1 MGEWIK
7 RASDVLLTHTKTQG
21 KWFSS
26 TVDLPFTLL
35 NQLIGIWVGLWGY
48 SPELQCE
55 REHKMLSRSVEVF
68 EKGLLQSSDWQPDYT
83 EWPPV
88 VTRAKWTLHG
98 QPEGENRDAPIVLL
112 CSARGETLHWRNCLL
127 ALISHWHPLWQNGFP
142 STNPSSQ
149 PIRPNGWEQESCSS
163 QNQLENDWVEL
174 NQWSA
179 GRQVCCLQDEITW
192 RDNCHARTCIYY
204 SAGYHDQ
211 SSRNDG
217 TLSGNSSKSI
227 QGNAV
232 LVWTQ
237 PNKPVCVVW
246 PFCQAEMSE
255 HQGKHALGT
264 GKQPLM
270 DRVKEVSS
278 FQKENEMYF
287 WRVSRSFVWGFF

>member
-1 MGEWIK
+1 MGG
-7 RASDVLLTHTKTQG
+7 V
-21 KWFSS
+21 
-26 TVDLPFTLL
+26 V
-35 NQLIGIWVGLWGY
+35 GI
-48 SPELQCE
+48 
-55 REHKMLSRSVEVF
+55 F
-68 EKGLLQSSDWQPDYT
+68 
-83 EWPPV
+83 
-88 VTRAKWTLHG
+88 TRATMWERT
-98 QPEGENRDAPIVLL
+98 QDAVPKCRGVWKRTFAVLRLTARPHWVATSGHQSKVDPAWAAWRWEQRCNYTPIVLL
-112 CSARGETLHWRNCLL
+112 CSAWGETLHWRNCLL
-127 ALISHWHPLWQNGFP
+127 ALISHWHELWQNGFP

-149 PIRPNGWEQESCSS
+149 PIRPNGWEQETCSS

-179 GRQVCCLQDEITW
+179 GRQVCYLQDEITW